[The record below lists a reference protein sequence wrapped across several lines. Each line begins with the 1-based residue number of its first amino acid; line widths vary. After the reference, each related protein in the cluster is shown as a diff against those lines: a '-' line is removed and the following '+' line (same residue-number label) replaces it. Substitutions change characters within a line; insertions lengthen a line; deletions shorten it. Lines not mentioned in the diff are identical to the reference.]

1 MEQKTLIQQSVHCL
15 DFELKQSNNNSERQR
30 EKQLFYHLFII
41 LKLTICKGFG
51 GWNGCSQVW
60 IYFMYALELFS
71 EAFLARDKKY
81 TDLRHVNYFIF
92 YFDGKNVLKRNA
104 IYINLYVVIIYTVFD
119 AAWKTSSCRITVI
132 WIWLIQLLLFNCML
146 FIAGNT
152 STVEYLLMICPIS
165 WHK

>member
-1 MEQKTLIQQSVHCL
+1 
-15 DFELKQSNNNSERQR
+15 
-30 EKQLFYHLFII
+30 
-41 LKLTICKGFG
+41 
-51 GWNGCSQVW
+51 
-60 IYFMYALELFS
+60 MYALELFS

-132 WIWLIQLLLFNCML
+132 
-146 FIAGNT
+146 
-152 STVEYLLMICPIS
+152 
-165 WHK
+165 